1 MLFISICSALA
12 RCETADLELTK
23 RGDIPAPY
31 EGDSLVYTVTLT
43 NRGPDDA
50 TGVEVSDPLPAG
62 VTYLWHRVSQGSYEA
77 TTGRWIVGS
86 LAASASAKLE
96 ITVSVDSSTAGR
108 AIVNTAEV
116 TKADQADPDSIPANG
131 RLGEDD
137 LGQVTIVPRPTAKV
151 SGSLSASLTAYPQS
165 TIAQVTKF
173 DLDLRVYADFIL
185 TLSGLTVRSLAR
197 LDLAGLEYE
206 ALTISAVVGWL
217 QISELVIFGRKLG
230 TGELAFQRKVL
241 SIQGQLQ
248 GFLFSVQDGQLVTQ
262 IVQNLNARMISPELR
277 AAFSANNITLSDQA
291 SVEVVTPNAEWRIT
305 DQGRVFII
313 RLEAGTLNIYL
324 QGLQLRNL
332 FAWAANA
339 PSRFEDTLTIW
350 GRTAAGA
357 TIASEARLCLGPGCD
372 HTLSY
377 ERITIS
383 GISLGGVAFRSI
395 TTFRPAEP
403 IEERMALQ
411 FKLGDLATVNASLEL
426 WPTLLVSSMTIT
438 ATNDLW
444 RMVLNYDSQFNLSR
458 GTVTL
463 LLPLAH
469 GLSVN
474 STTTIVPGEEPDELL
489 SAVVRTG
496 PWELR
501 GTTVFSHGQFQSVEF
516 SLQLTSAELGFLLS
530 ARFTP
535 TGLEYLLGNLRIG
548 F

>member
-1 MLFISICSALA
+1 MGVRETGVRGAPPKAASPLFWSFWAFLLFISICSALA

-23 RGDIPAPY
+23 RVDIPAPY

-77 TTGRWIVGS
+77 TTGRWLVGS

-96 ITVSVDSSTAGR
+96 ITVSVDSGTAGR

-217 QISELVIFGRKLG
+217 QISELFIFGRKLS

-241 SIQGQLQ
+241 SLQGQ
-248 GFLFSVQDGQLVTQ
+248 
-262 IVQNLNARMISPELR
+262 
-277 AAFSANNITLSDQA
+277 
-291 SVEVVTPNAEWRIT
+291 
-305 DQGRVFII
+305 
-313 RLEAGTLNIYL
+313 L

-332 FAWAANA
+332 LAWAANA
-339 PSRFEDTLTIW
+339 PSRFEDTLAIW
-350 GRTAAGA
+350 GKTAAGA
-357 TIASEARLCLGPGCD
+357 TLASETSLCLGPGCD

-383 GISLGGVAFRSI
+383 GISLGGGAFRSI

-403 IEERMALQ
+403 IEERLALQ
-411 FKLGDLATVNASLEL
+411 FKLGDLATVNAALEL
-426 WPTLLVSSMTIT
+426 WPALLVSSMTIT

-463 LLPLAH
+463 LLPLVH
-469 GLSVN
+469 GFSVN
-474 STTTIVPGEEPDELL
+474 STTTIVPGEELDELL
-489 SAVVRTG
+489 STLVRTG

-501 GTTVFSHGQFQSVEF
+501 GTSVFSHGQFQSVEF